1 MKKLWLLL
9 CLLAIAAPALA
20 QPVPPAMNKGTA
32 ITNGSSTPVLVLDD
46 LKMGF
51 RDYLLIQCTGTNAC
65 YCCLGTS
72 NNCTTTNG
80 TLLAPGGGSWT
91 LTPEI
96 RANGIV
102 IPVPIA
108 DVACVTATGASN
120 VVTLDW

>member
-1 MKKLWLLL
+1 MKTSWILLV
-9 CLLAIAAPALA
+9 LLVFAVPTFA
-20 QPVPPAMNKGTA
+20 QSVPPATNKGVPINNVT
-32 ITNGSSTPVLVLDD
+32 STPVLVQDD

-51 RDYLLIQCTGTNAC
+51 RDYLLIQCTGANAC
-65 YCCLGTS
+65 YCCLGTN
-72 NNCTTTNG
+72 NNCGTTNG
-80 TLLAPGGGSWT
+80 TLLGANGGSWT

-108 DVACVTATGASN
+108 DVSCITAVGASN